1 MSAPIL
7 TRQPFQGCL
16 GQGKLQ
22 KRLGNMLKKTE
33 DIPITLNRELDTFER
48 LIAQAQKPLPPQEFT
63 LSESFTDL
71 IKESLIRGWIYS
83 ASLQELIAAMDP
95 RLAGLSIDALAQ
107 VFDFEEVP
115 VWANSTRSMPT
126 RSHGAVAMRNAAFLL
141 IQLKAMGF
149 RVDDAPLSS
158 RIRPLLAS
166 KKVLV
171 GREFYVFWQQ
181 ELDAKR
187 KAFILYS
194 APSPQTVTTQKVTLP
209 LGHTMRIISDGKHP
223 IGIEVTPPRSTEIS
237 PG

>member
-1 MSAPIL
+1 
-7 TRQPFQGCL
+7 
-16 GQGKLQ
+16 
-22 KRLGNMLKKTE
+22 MLKRTE
-33 DIPITLNRELDTFER
+33 DIPIDLSRELDTFER

-63 LSESFTDL
+63 LTETFTDL

-107 VFDFEEVP
+107 VFDFKEVP

-187 KAFILYS
+187 EAFILYS
-194 APSPQTVTTQKVTLP
+194 APSPQTVTTQEVTLP
-209 LGHTMRIISDGKHP
+209 LGHTMRIISDGKCP
-223 IGIEVTPPRSTEIS
+223 IGIEVTPPQSTKIS
-237 PG
+237 PD

>member
-1 MSAPIL
+1 
-7 TRQPFQGCL
+7 
-16 GQGKLQ
+16 
-22 KRLGNMLKKTE
+22 
-33 DIPITLNRELDTFER
+33 
-48 LIAQAQKPLPPQEFT
+48 
-63 LSESFTDL
+63 
-71 IKESLIRGWIYS
+71 
-83 ASLQELIAAMDP
+83 MDP

-187 KAFILYS
+187 EAFILYS
-194 APSPQTVTTQKVTLP
+194 APSPQTVTTQEVTLP
-209 LGHTMRIISDGKHP
+209 LGHTMQIISDGKCP
-223 IGIEVTPPRSTEIS
+223 IGIEVTPPQSTKIS
-237 PG
+237 RD

>member
-1 MSAPIL
+1 
-7 TRQPFQGCL
+7 
-16 GQGKLQ
+16 
-22 KRLGNMLKKTE
+22 MLKRTE
-33 DIPITLNRELDTFER
+33 DIPITLNRELDPFEQ
-48 LIAQAQKPLPPQEFT
+48 LIAQVQEPLPSHEVT
-63 LSESFTDL
+63 LTDNFIDL
-71 IKESLIRGWIYS
+71 IEESLTRGWIYS
-83 ASLQELIAAMDP
+83 AALQELLAAMDP

-187 KAFILYS
+187 EAFILYS
-194 APSPQTVTTQKVTLP
+194 APSPQTVTTQEVTLP
-209 LGHTMRIISDGKHP
+209 LGHTMQIISDGKCP
-223 IGIEVTPPRSTEIS
+223 IGIEVTPPQST
-237 PG
+237 

>member
-1 MSAPIL
+1 
-7 TRQPFQGCL
+7 
-16 GQGKLQ
+16 
-22 KRLGNMLKKTE
+22 MLKRTE
-33 DIPITLNRELDTFER
+33 DIPIDLSRELDTFER

-63 LSESFTDL
+63 LTESFTDL

-187 KAFILYS
+187 EAFILYS
-194 APSPQTVTTQKVTLP
+194 APSPQTVTTQEVTLP
-209 LGHTMRIISDGKHP
+209 LGHTMRIISDGKCP
-223 IGIEVTPPRSTEIS
+223 IGIEVTPPQSTKIS
-237 PG
+237 PD